1 MSGAKLPYRTYT
13 HLHSNFHAMVFA
25 NLSTHEKD
33 AFFSLLDEYV
43 ISVVDLDAFE
53 CMDYN

>member
-43 ISVVDLDAFE
+43 IPVVDLDAFE